1 MSLLSFKKVKFMS
14 LLLLKDLSSN
24 FFLYVMLEMSHLNT
38 SGNDSRFNF
47 LQNGNNVSLP
57 KPISILM
64 LALSLRT
71 KVT

>member
-1 MSLLSFKKVKFMS
+1 
-14 LLLLKDLSSN
+14 
-24 FFLYVMLEMSHLNT
+24 MSHLNT

-64 LALSLRT
+64 LASLQT
-71 KVT
+71 KVTWTFPWGIMTLAYNLGEFGP